1 MKKWLVA
8 ALLILALLV
17 LVAPGI
23 VGRLA
28 EQNIEDNIDWAE
40 SDSPG
45 VNIQTERFER
55 GWFTSEGT
63 HRVVLE
69 GGQFAE
75 ASAEYRQ
82 ATGNAE
88 LPSLIIH
95 TELAHGPLP
104 GGSLTPGLASTVST
118 FQIDPGNGQPFDVP
132 GSLTSKVGLGGDSD
146 SHLLL
151 EAGTYEHDGA
161 KLEWQGADMKIV
173 SNPGPGRVSV
183 EGEIKPWRIDA
194 GDATVS
200 LSAITIKADQARSDF
215 GFNVGSVEMEMGRM
229 EILDDGMPLSIDGIV
244 LAGESSIDGD
254 RVDAHSTFAM
264 NAMTIPAVGE
274 VSLDI
279 EFALDGADAAAANA
293 IGTAIQDAQAA
304 DDPEA
309 ALANLYP
316 SIEGDLGTLFNKGF
330 DMRLDKLDIVLPQ
343 GVVATKVEL
352 NVPENDSDDDFSW
365 STILLRMSGKIDM
378 RIPGPIYQM
387 AAMMNAQAGSLVAMG
402 ILVPDGDD
410 YVMNAE
416 YAQGLF
422 SVNGAP
428 MPIPLPQ

>member
-1 MKKWLVA
+1 M
-8 ALLILALLV
+8 LAKS
-17 LVAPGI
+17 AGAEI
-23 VGRLA
+23 VDVISQERKRP
-28 EQNIEDNIDWAE
+28 
-40 SDSPG
+40 DS
-45 VNIQTERFER
+45 
-55 GWFTSEGT
+55 
-63 HRVVLE
+63 
-69 GGQFAE
+69 
-75 ASAEYRQ
+75 
-82 ATGNAE
+82 ATYF
-88 LPSLIIH
+88 
-95 TELAHGPLP
+95 
-104 GGSLTPGLASTVST
+104 GSG
-118 FQIDPGNGQPFDVP
+118 
-132 GSLTSKVGLGGDSD
+132 KV
-146 SHLLL
+146 
-151 EAGTYEHDGA
+151 ETT
-161 KLEWQGADMKIV
+161 K
-173 SNPGPGRVSV
+173 V